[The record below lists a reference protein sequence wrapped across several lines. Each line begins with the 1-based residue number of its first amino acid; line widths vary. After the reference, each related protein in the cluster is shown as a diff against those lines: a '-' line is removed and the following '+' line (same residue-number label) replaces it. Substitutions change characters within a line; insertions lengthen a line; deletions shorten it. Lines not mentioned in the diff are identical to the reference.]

1 MRGVAFAATPG
12 WSGHAC
18 REDRAGAA
26 PAQRCVALWR
36 WGSSWLSARGSTAA
50 ERTGL
55 QREIRE
61 TREFVAEIAK
71 AVRRV
76 QAENLKVQ
84 RTLGSEVRNLTA
96 EDVTVTTLRLGRLDA
111 DTARLHVTTL
121 ENRIAQR
128 EATLRLLEDDINR
141 RAADMQATPA
151 TTLAT
156 LGAQA
161 ELQQLRELRA
171 VSIDLVNGL
180 RDLRSAEAERLALAE
195 ERLAVLRSRAEL
207 RTIHEHGAFD
217 RDPKVVAIRATIS
230 RLARDA
236 LRLDNEAGVTRPKS
250 AVDPA
255 RNGLLQLQAGDA
267 IIRSSV
273 RVRDLEL
280 IGLANQLDFY
290 GELIGDDS
298 IPVAILDQA
307 RSELDGQRARLE
319 DRLAA
324 LGGDRLTLEG
334 QRELVRAQAAGSA
347 DSGALLLGP
356 VQDLAELLD
365 FQQADVTRLQQRL
378 GEVAA
383 KLDAEIGQREIGAL
397 REHRTLPANVG
408 HWELVKRELIGLPWM
423 TVDYW
428 QGLLSDVVARLAALP
443 PRGLV
448 GLGGAILVLC
458 GALWWLYRIGLQRV
472 AHARPGWQAKRAAGT
487 LCVGACRC
495 SSRRRSGW

>member
-1 MRGVAFAATPG
+1 MPGVAFAAT
-12 WSGHAC
+12 
-18 REDRAGAA
+18 D
-26 PAQRCVALWR
+26 
-36 WGSSWLSARGSTAA
+36 GSASARVQGEPLRRGALRCALALGLVLAFSAGSTAA

-76 QAENLKVQ
+76 QAENLKVR

-121 ENRIAQR
+121 DNRIAQR
-128 EATLRLLEDDINR
+128 EATLRLLEEDINR
-141 RAADMQATPA
+141 RAADIQGASA

-171 VSIDLVNGL
+171 LSIDLVDGL
-180 RDLRSAEAERLALAE
+180 RDLRSAEAERLTLAE
-195 ERLAVLRSRAEL
+195 ERLAVVRSRAEL

-217 RDPKVVAIRATIS
+217 RDPRVVAIRATIS

-250 AVDPA
+250 AADPA

-280 IGLANQLDFY
+280 LGLANQLDFY
-290 GELIGDDS
+290 EELVDDDS
-298 IPVAILDQA
+298 IPPAILYQA
-307 RSELDGQRARLE
+307 RKELDGQQARLE
-319 DRLAA
+319 DRMAA

-334 QRELVRAQAAGSA
+334 QRELVRAQAADSA

-356 VQDLAELLD
+356 VQDLSRAPR
-365 FQQADVTRLQQRL
+365 F
-378 GEVAA
+378 
-383 KLDAEIGQREIGAL
+383 
-397 REHRTLPANVG
+397 PA
-408 HWELVKRELIGLPWM
+408 
-423 TVDYW
+423 
-428 QGLLSDVVARLAALP
+428 S
-443 PRGLV
+443 
-448 GLGGAILVLC
+448 
-458 GALWWLYRIGLQRV
+458 
-472 AHARPGWQAKRAAGT
+472 
-487 LCVGACRC
+487 
-495 SSRRRSGW
+495 

>member
-1 MRGVAFAATPG
+1 MPGVAFAATPG
-12 WSGHAC
+12 WS
-18 REDRAGAA
+18 
-26 PAQRCVALWR
+26 
-36 WGSSWLSARGSTAA
+36 SARVQGGPVRRAALRCALALGLVLAFGAGSAAA

-61 TREFVAEIAK
+61 TREFVAEIAE

-76 QAENLKVQ
+76 QAENLKDQ

-141 RAADMQATPA
+141 RAAGMQGTPA
-151 TTLAT
+151 TTLET

-161 ELQQLRELRA
+161 ELQQLRELRG
-171 VSIDLVNGL
+171 VSIELVDGL
-180 RDLRSAEAERLALAE
+180 RDLRRAEAERLALTE

-207 RTIHEHGAFD
+207 RTIHEHGAFE
-217 RDPKVVAIRATIS
+217 RDPKVVALRATIS

-290 GELIGDDS
+290 GELVDDDS
-298 IPVAILDQA
+298 IPAAILDQA
-307 RSELDGQRARLE
+307 RSELDGPKSAPRRPPGGAGWGPPHARGAARARACSGC
-319 DRLAA
+319 RLR
-324 LGGDRLTLEG
+324 RLRRVASG
-334 QRELVRAQAAGSA
+334 SGAGSGRA
-347 DSGALLLGP
+347 PRFPASRRHAAAATAGRSGC
-356 VQDLAELLD
+356 
-365 FQQADVTRLQQRL
+365 
-378 GEVAA
+378 
-383 KLDAEIGQREIGAL
+383 KLDAEIGHREIGAL

-408 HWELVKRELIGLPWM
+408 HWELVKRELIGLPRM

-428 QGLLSDVVARLAALP
+428 QGLLSGVVARLAALP

-448 GLGGAILVLC
+448 GLGGAHPRAMRRSVV
-458 GALWWLYRIGLQRV
+458 ALSHRAEADG
-472 AHARPGWQAKRAAGT
+472 HAGPGWQAKRAA
-487 LCVGACRC
+487 
-495 SSRRRSGW
+495 